1 MQLRPYQL
9 DIDTAIRDSLKAGK
23 RRPLIVSPTG
33 SGKTVIFSHIAG
45 GAGRKGKRVWILVH
59 RQELIDQTS
68 RTMRDFDVPHGVIA
82 AGWPVDPL
90 PHVQIVSVQTVVRRV
105 SSLIPPDVVIVDEC
119 HHAAAG
125 TWAKILGAFP
135 RAVVLGFTA
144 TPERLDGKGLADA
157 FDEIIRGPEVAWLI
171 ENGFLCQPVY
181 YAPPNQLNIDGLHV
195 RGGDFARDETA
206 EMMDKPM
213 ITGDAVE
220 HYRRLCPGAP
230 AVAFCASVAHAEHVA
245 QAFNGA
251 GFTAATLD
259 GTLDRIERRRRVN
272 ALKDGSLRVLT
283 SCEIISE
290 GFDIPV
296 VTAAILLR
304 PTKSLGMHLQQIG
317 RVLRPAPG
325 KTRAIILDHVGN
337 CLRHGLAEE
346 QREWSLDG
354 RPKKK
359 KASDDDDAPPVRQCP
374 KCYACHVPAPAC
386 PECGHTYEIKV
397 RKLEQQDGELVE
409 LSAEW
414 IAKQRKQEQGQAQ
427 TYTELYQIGIARG
440 FKPWNATLWAK
451 RILKAR
457 EKKRTVA

>member
-9 DIDTAIRDSLKAGK
+9 DIDTAIRESLKAGK

-68 RTMRDFDVPHGVIA
+68 RTMRDFDVPHGIIA

-105 SSLIPPDVVIVDEC
+105 SGLIPPDVIIVDEC

-157 FDEIIRGPEVAWLI
+157 FDEIIRGPEVHWLI
-171 ENGFLCQPVY
+171 ENSFLCQPVY
-181 YAPPNQLNIDGLHV
+181 YAPPNQLNLDGLHV

-245 QAFNGA
+245 QAFNAA

-346 QREWSLDG
+346 VREWSLDG

-374 KCYACHVPAPAC
+374 KCYACHVPAPTC

-427 TYTELYQIGIARG
+427 SFEDLVALGKARRYR
-440 FKPWNATLWAK
+440 NAVFWAK
-451 RILKAR
+451 RVWNSRQQRRIA
-457 EKKRTVA
+457 